1 MPADPPYITTCPIGC
16 GDTLE
21 PTALVLADGAIRRC
35 RECGQWVG
43 AASEARYLDSM
54 REFDSPEGTQPT
66 AESRKRR
73 FVQSERKLTQVVRRL
88 NKSSPDVRLLDVGC
102 SSGTLVAA
110 AQNLGFI
117 AQGVE
122 PAPKA
127 AAAAQAAG
135 LNVRQGPLE
144 EIAYP
149 AESFDA
155 ITMFEVVEHV
165 RDPLPLLKEC
175 FRILARRGLVVV
187 GTGNT
192 ASWTAGAMK
201 ARWEYLDIGRHGGH
215 VSFFN
220 PWSMTLLAQRAGL
233 RAEAISTRNV
243 RFVNRGELSGAAYA
257 WRKLLGELLG
267 WPARV
272 LNRGHDL
279 LAFLRKD

>member
-1 MPADPPYITTCPIGC
+1 MTIEPPYITQCPVGC

-21 PTALVLADGAIRRC
+21 QTALALPDGRLRRC
-35 RECGQWVG
+35 RECGQWVS
-43 AASEARYLDSM
+43 AVSEAHYLDSM
-54 REFDSPEGTQPT
+54 REFDVPEGTQPT
-66 AESRKRR
+66 AESQQRR
-73 FVQSERKLTQVVRRL
+73 SVQSERKLTQVVRRL
-88 NKSSPDVRLLDVGC
+88 NKSSPEVRLLDVGC
-102 SSGTLVAA
+102 SSGALVAA

-135 LNVRQGPLE
+135 LDVRQGWLE
-144 EIAYP
+144 EVAYP

-155 ITMFEVVEHV
+155 ITLFEVVEHV
-165 RDPLPLLKEC
+165 REPLPLLREC
-175 FRILARRGLVVV
+175 YRVLAPRGLVVI

-192 ASWTAGAMK
+192 ASWTARAMQ

-220 PWSMTLLAQRAGL
+220 PWSMTLLAQRTGF
-233 RAEAISTRNV
+233 RTETIYTRNV
-243 RFVNRGELSGAAYA
+243 RFANRGELAGAGYV
-257 WRKLLGELLG
+257 WRKFLGELLG

-272 LNRGHDL
+272 LHRGHDL

>member
-1 MPADPPYITTCPIGC
+1 MAGESPYITTCPVGC

-21 PTALVLADGAIRRC
+21 PTAIELADGRLRRC
-35 RECGQWVG
+35 RECGQWVS
-43 AASEARYLDSM
+43 AASEARYLESM
-54 REFDSPEGTQPT
+54 REFDVPEGTQP
-66 AESRKRR
+66 AEASQGRR
-73 FVQSERKLTQVVRRL
+73 FQQSERKLTQVVRRL
-88 NKSSPDVRLLDVGC
+88 NKSSPEVRLLDVGC
-102 SSGTLVAA
+102 SSGALVAA
-110 AQNLGFI
+110 AQTLGFI

-122 PAPKA
+122 PAPRA

-135 LNVRQGPLE
+135 LNVRQGLLE
-144 EIAYP
+144 EAAYS

-155 ITMFEVVEHV
+155 VTLFEVVEHV
-165 RDPLPLLKEC
+165 REPLPLLKEAY
-175 FRILARRGLVVV
+175 RVLAPRGLVVI

-192 ASWTAGAMK
+192 ASWTARAMG
-201 ARWEYLDIGRHGGH
+201 ARWEYLDIARHGGH

-220 PWSMTLLAQRAGL
+220 PWSMTLLAQRAGF
-233 RAEAISTRNV
+233 RIETIYTRNV
-243 RFVNRGELSGAAYA
+243 RFANRGETAGAGYA